1 MLLLCLTGGCLRK
14 QYNWQIHTHVVWDD
28 KSRIVLD
35 KFVVDFV
42 YVVNNGWFPCL
53 ITIVSPYLQPAEILQ
68 SQARQRQGCPN
79 HQWEH
84 AAEAQDISTKGLEW
98 FLDRSWKEKQKK
110 HVNYTPRSTN
120 SNIAAWTMDHF
131 FRCIFLIEKSA
142 MLSTIF
148 LQGIKDMED
157 R

>member
-1 MLLLCLTGGCLRK
+1 MLLLCLTGVCLMK

-35 KFVVDFV
+35 KFVVDLV
-42 YVVNNGWFPCL
+42 YVVNIGWFPCL

-79 HQWEH
+79 DQWEH
-84 AAEAQDISTKGLEW
+84 AAEAQDISTKGLE
-98 FLDRSWKEKQKK
+98 L
-110 HVNYTPRSTN
+110 
-120 SNIAAWTMDHF
+120 NIAGWTMDHF
-131 FRCIFLIEKSA
+131 FGCIFLLKNQRCSH
-142 MLSTIF
+142 IF